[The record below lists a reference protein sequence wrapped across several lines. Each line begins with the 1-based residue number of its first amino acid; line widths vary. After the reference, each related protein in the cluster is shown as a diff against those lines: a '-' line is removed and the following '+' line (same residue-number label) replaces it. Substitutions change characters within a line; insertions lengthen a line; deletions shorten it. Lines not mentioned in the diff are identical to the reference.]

1 MRIDRQ
7 RLWIYSRIYSLFS
20 GTESHQW
27 GTANVPTIADS
38 VVDRKGV
45 VARNA
50 GDIGDTDIAQ
60 AVEDMVDDRR
70 HEIWVP
76 SYELPRRA
84 NAPSNGFV
92 RYLHQAGV
100 WVRHVGDREDCAGNR
115 KRADDDVRQHGRVG
129 GACSPNVQNK
139 RASQ

>member
-1 MRIDRQ
+1 MDILQNLQFILWDRK
-7 RLWIYSRIYSLFS
+7 SSM
-20 GTESHQW
+20 
-27 GTANVPTIADS
+27 GTANVLTIVDG

-84 NAPSNGFV
+84 NAPSNGLSDICIRPAYGF
-92 RYLHQAGV
+92 AMS
-100 WVRHVGDREDCAGNR
+100 EIA
-115 KRADDDVRQHGRVG
+115 
-129 GACSPNVQNK
+129 
-139 RASQ
+139 